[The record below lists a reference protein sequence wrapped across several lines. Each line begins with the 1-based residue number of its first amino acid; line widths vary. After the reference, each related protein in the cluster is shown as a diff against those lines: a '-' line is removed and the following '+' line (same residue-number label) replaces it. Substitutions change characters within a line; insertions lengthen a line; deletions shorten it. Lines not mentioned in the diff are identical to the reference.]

1 MHDSFFLNL
10 IYTNACANSWPM
22 NYGAVEIKR
31 GGRLDD
37 FKQEN
42 GIYDDP
48 DKPLLMPLI
57 KGESQEQRAERIL
70 RKLESSSNYLENV
83 LDVLN
88 RVSR

>member
-1 MHDSFFLNL
+1 M
-10 IYTNACANSWPM
+10 
-22 NYGAVEIKR
+22 EIRR
-31 GGRLDD
+31 GGRLED
-37 FKQEN
+37 FN
-42 GIYDDP
+42 RDTGIYDNP
-48 DKPLLMPLI
+48 DKPLLMHVI

>member
-1 MHDSFFLNL
+1 MYL
-10 IYTNACANSWPM
+10 IYTIACAKRTDM
-22 NYGAVEIKR
+22 NNNTVEIRR
-31 GGRLDD
+31 GGRLKH
-37 FKQEN
+37 FNRET

>member
-1 MHDSFFLNL
+1 
-10 IYTNACANSWPM
+10 M
-22 NYGAVEIKR
+22 NNNTVEIRR
-31 GGRLDD
+31 GGRLKH
-37 FKQEN
+37 FN
-42 GIYDDP
+42 RGTGIYDDP

>member
-1 MHDSFFLNL
+1 MKHFNRETGF
-10 IYTNACANSWPM
+10 
-22 NYGAVEIKR
+22 
-31 GGRLDD
+31 
-37 FKQEN
+37 
-42 GIYDDP
+42 YDDP

>member
-1 MHDSFFLNL
+1 MSNNTLG
-10 IYTNACANSWPM
+10 IRS
-22 NYGAVEIKR
+22 GE
-31 GGRLDD
+31 RLKH
-37 FKQEN
+37 FIQET
-42 GIYDDP
+42 GIYHDP
-48 DKPLLMPLI
+48 DKPLLMPFI

>member
-1 MHDSFFLNL
+1 
-10 IYTNACANSWPM
+10 M
-22 NYGAVEIKR
+22 NYGVVEIKR

>member
-1 MHDSFFLNL
+1 MISFFLDL
-10 IYTNACANSWPM
+10 IYTIACAKRTDM
-22 NYGAVEIKR
+22 NNNTVEIRR
-31 GGRLDD
+31 GGRLED
-37 FKQEN
+37 FNQEN
-42 GIYDDP
+42 GIYYEP

-70 RKLESSSNYLENV
+70 RKLEFSSNYLENV